1 MKKESITLK
10 PGKRS
15 GSIQIPSSKSAAH
28 RLLICAA
35 LGAGDTILSFNGLSK
50 DIQATADCLQA
61 LGIPVGI
68 CGHEIYIC
76 HVPFLRQDPVLPCG
90 ESGST
95 LRFLLPVA
103 GALGVS
109 GCFEMEGRLPKR
121 PMTDYILQLIMHGMT
136 IFQDSSRLYFE
147 GQLQSGEYRLPG
159 NVSSQYFSGLLM
171 ALPRLSGDSTII
183 ATGKLESAGYIRMTE
198 DALTLSGV
206 RFEREETWD
215 KQIWHIPGKQCFTLP
230 AALSVEG
237 DWSNAA
243 FFLCMGALSESGV
256 TVRGLNLS
264 SSQGDMAVLDI
275 LQRFG
280 AIVETD
286 SDTVT
291 VRHGKLHPVTIDAA
305 LIPDLIPVLSVLAC
319 GAVGDTHI
327 ENAAR
332 LRMKESDRLQSTAK
346 LINDLGGN
354 AEELPEGLII
364 HGTGGLRGGTVD
376 PCNDHRI
383 AMSAAVASC
392 LCGEAVTVADTNCV
406 QKSYPA
412 FWADFERCTI

>member
-1 MKKESITLK
+1 MKTDSIKLL
-10 PGKRS
+10 PGRRS
-15 GSIQIPSSKSAAH
+15 GSVQIPSSKSAAH

-35 LGAGDTILSFNGLSK
+35 LGAGDTILNFNGLSK

-68 CGHEIYIC
+68 CGHEINIC

-103 GALGVS
+103 GVLGVS

-121 PMTDYILQLIMHGMT
+121 PMTDYILELIMHGMS
-136 IFQDSSRLYFE
+136 IFPDGYRLYFK
-147 GQLQSGEYRLPG
+147 GQLQSGEYCLPG
-159 NVSSQYFSGLLM
+159 NISSQYFSGLLM

-183 ATGKLESAGYIRMTE
+183 AGGKLESAGYIRMTE

-206 RFEREETWD
+206 RFEREEAWD
-215 KQIWHIPGKQCFTLP
+215 RQIWHIPGKQRFNLP
-230 AALSVEG
+230 AGLSVEG

-256 TVRGLNLS
+256 TVRGLNPS

-275 LQRFG
+275 LKCFG
-280 AIVETD
+280 AIAEMD
-286 SDTVT
+286 SDAVT
-291 VRHGKLHPVTIDAA
+291 VRRGELRSVTIDAA
-305 LIPDLIPVLSVLAC
+305 PIPDLIPVLSVLAC
-319 GAVGDTHI
+319 GAKGDTQI
-327 ENAAR
+327 INAAR

-346 LINDLGGN
+346 LIGDLGGN

-364 HGTGGLRGGTVD
+364 HGTGALRGGTVD

-383 AMSAAVASC
+383 AMSAAVAAC
-392 LCGEAVTVADTNCV
+392 MCTEWVTVLDAQCV
-406 QKSYPA
+406 QKSYHS
-412 FWADFERCTI
+412 FWGEL

>member
-1 MKKESITLK
+1 MRQREFSVILP
-10 PGKRS
+10 PGPRS
-15 GSIQIPSSKSAAH
+15 GEVRIPASKSVAH

-35 LGAGDTILSFNGLSK
+35 LGESRTSIRIDGFSRDIL
-50 DIQATADCLQA
+50 ATAACLKA
-61 LGIPVGI
+61 LGAGI
-68 CGHEIYIC
+68 EIRNNVIR
-76 HVPFLRQDPVLPCG
+76 VTPIRKTVSGGLLPCG

-109 GCFEMEGRLPKR
+109 GYFHMEGRLPER
-121 PMTDYILQLIMHGMT
+121 PMQVYEDHLRSHGMR
-136 IFQDSSRLYFE
+136 IERNGSWLRFG

-159 NVSSQYFSGLLM
+159 DVSSQYFSGLLM
-171 ALPRLSGDSTII
+171 ALPMISGESTVI
-183 ATGKLESAGYIRMTE
+183 AEGKLESADYIRLTE
-198 DALTLSGV
+198 DAVSRAGV
-206 RFEREETWD
+206 RFERNVRQWA
-215 KQIWHIPGKQCFTLP
+215 IPGAQRFHLP
-230 AALSVEG
+230 GFLRVEG

-406 QKSYPA
+406 QKSYLA